1 MNDGTSAVA
10 LRFEMLGP
18 IRAFRGTEP
27 VDLGPP
33 KQQAVLALL
42 LLHAPRP
49 VPLDQIVAALWN
61 GDPPSNGVDV
71 VQRFIGALRRGLD
84 PERTS
89 LITLTDGGY
98 VIRAG
103 ENAVDTGMFRAALA
117 RARAEHQTGAIG
129 SATDEIR
136 TALGMWQDEPLTGL
150 SGPVFESARARL
162 NSERAAASAL
172 LAEPTAVAPTSPA
185 TPPPPAATPAP
196 NRAPLAATRPFSPAA
211 PAASPLPATRPF
223 SPASA
228 SPAATRPFSPPTP
241 PTTPPPE
248 PAASPLPATRPFS
261 PAEPAASPLPATRPF
276 SAASTPPSA
285 AAVRPTSPAAAPPAA
300 ATRPFSPPTRPS
312 SHPPSSHPPSSQP
325 PSSSS
330 AAPERTTT
338 PKPPPAKAEPEKN
351 AYPEAVDPW
360 EGHDLF
366 PPDPLSMS

>member
-1 MNDGTSAVA
+1 MLLPVGVEPGMDDSSSAGV

-42 LLHAPRP
+42 LLQAPRP
-49 VPLDQIVAALWN
+49 VPLDRIVATLWN
-61 GDPPSNGVDV
+61 GDPPPNGVDV
-71 VQRFIGALRRGLD
+71 VQRFIGALRRALD

-103 ENAVDTGMFRAALA
+103 DNAVDTGMFRAALA
-117 RARAEHQTGAIG
+117 RAQAEHQTGAIG
-129 SATDEIR
+129 AATDEIR
-136 TALGMWQDEPLTGL
+136 TALGMWQDEPFTGL

-172 LAEPTAVAPTSPA
+172 LADPTAVAPTSPA
-185 TPPPPAATPAP
+185 AP
-196 NRAPLAATRPFSPAA
+196 NPAPLAATRPFA
-211 PAASPLPATRPF
+211 
-223 SPASA
+223 
-228 SPAATRPFSPPTP
+228 
-241 PTTPPPE
+241 PE

-261 PAEPAASPLPATRPF
+261 PAEPPASPLPATRPF
-276 SAASTPPSA
+276 SPASPP
-285 AAVRPTSPAAAPPAA
+285 A
-300 ATRPFSPPTRPS
+300 ATRPLSPTA
-312 SHPPSSHPPSSQP
+312 PP
-325 PSSSS
+325 
-330 AAPERTTT
+330 
-338 PKPPPAKAEPEKN
+338 PKPPRSKPEPEKS

>member
-1 MNDGTSAVA
+1 MGVEPGMDDSSSAGV

-18 IRAFRGTEP
+18 IRAFRGSEP

-42 LLHAPRP
+42 LLQAPRP
-49 VPLDQIVAALWN
+49 VPLDRIVATLWN
-61 GDPPSNGVDV
+61 GDPPPNGVDV
-71 VQRFIGALRRGLD
+71 VQRFIGALRRSLD

-117 RARAEHQTGAIG
+117 RAQAEHQTGAIG
-129 SATDEIR
+129 AATDEIR
-136 TALGMWQDEPLTGL
+136 TALGMWQDEPFTGL

-172 LAEPTAVAPTSPA
+172 LADPTAVAPTSPA
-185 TPPPPAATPAP
+185 AP
-196 NRAPLAATRPFSPAA
+196 NPAPLAATRPFSPPAPSAA
-211 PAASPLPATRPF
+211 PAAPPATRPF
-223 SPASA
+223 SPPAPSA
-228 SPAATRPFSPPTP
+228 APAAPPATRPFSA
-241 PTTPPPE
+241 PE

-261 PAEPAASPLPATRPF
+261 PAEPPASPLPATRPF
-276 SAASTPPSA
+276 SPASPP
-285 AAVRPTSPAAAPPAA
+285 A
-300 ATRPFSPPTRPS
+300 ATRPISPSPPHSASPP
-312 SHPPSSHPPSSQP
+312 HPPSPPHSPSP
-325 PSSSS
+325 P
-330 AAPERTTT
+330 
-338 PKPPPAKAEPEKN
+338 PKPPVTASKPPLAKPEPEKS

>member
-1 MNDGTSAVA
+1 MLLPVGVEPGMDDSSSAGV

-42 LLHAPRP
+42 LLQAPRP
-49 VPLDQIVAALWN
+49 VPLDRIVATLWN
-61 GDPPSNGVDV
+61 GDPPPNGVDV
-71 VQRFIGALRRGLD
+71 VQRFIGALRRALD

-117 RARAEHQTGAIG
+117 RAQAEHQTGAIG
-129 SATDEIR
+129 AATDEIR
-136 TALGMWQDEPLTGL
+136 TALGMWQDEPFTGL

-172 LAEPTAVAPTSPA
+172 LADPTAVAPTSPA
-185 TPPPPAATPAP
+185 AP
-196 NRAPLAATRPFSPAA
+196 NPAPLAATRPFA
-211 PAASPLPATRPF
+211 
-223 SPASA
+223 
-228 SPAATRPFSPPTP
+228 
-241 PTTPPPE
+241 PE

-261 PAEPAASPLPATRPF
+261 PAEPPASPLPATRPF
-276 SAASTPPSA
+276 SPASPP
-285 AAVRPTSPAAAPPAA
+285 A
-300 ATRPFSPPTRPS
+300 ATRPLSPTA
-312 SHPPSSHPPSSQP
+312 PP
-325 PSSSS
+325 
-330 AAPERTTT
+330 
-338 PKPPPAKAEPEKN
+338 PKPPRSKPEPEKS